1 MVDWRQFET
10 ILLDMDGTLL
20 DLAFDN
26 YFWRELV
33 PQRLARAQQISYE
46 QASVD
51 LSERYA
57 EVYGS
62 LDWYCLDF
70 WSAELGLDLRAL
82 KVASS
87 HRIRYLPGAHKFL
100 VTLAGWRKRTILVTN
115 AHGDA
120 LNVKKEVVGLDR
132 YVDEFV
138 SSHELGFAKE
148 HSEFW
153 PLLHERIGF
162 NPESTL
168 FVDDSLP
175 VLDAAAAYGLRGI
188 VAVSGP
194 DTQLPDNDTGSHAS
208 VRRIV
213 QLLQGRAISG

>member
-33 PQRLARAQQISYE
+33 PHCHARLRKISYE
-46 QASVD
+46 QASAD
-51 LSERYA
+51 LFQRYA
-57 EVYGS
+57 KVQGS
-62 LDWYCLDF
+62 LDWYCLDY
-70 WSAELGLDLRAL
+70 WTAELGLDLSAL

-87 HRIRYLPGAHKFL
+87 HRIKFLPGAHEFL
-100 VTLAGWRKRTILVTN
+100 VTLAGWNKRIILVTN
-115 AHGDA
+115 AHGNA
-120 LNVKKEVVGLDR
+120 LNIKNEVAGLDR

-148 HSEFW
+148 HAEFW
-153 PLLHERIGF
+153 PLLNERLGF

-168 FVDDSLP
+168 FIDDSVP
-175 VLDAAAAYGLRGI
+175 VLDAATAYGLRGI
-188 VAVSGP
+188 MAVAGP

-208 VRRIV
+208 VRRVI
-213 QLLQGRAISG
+213 QLL